1 MRPLKSSFPKLPFRD
16 DLCGWCLLVGGCQL
30 FRAWVP
36 IKGIKERQGA
46 ILRDS
51 LLGGW
56 VFIFSDFH
64 WRREG
69 GGTEFCC
76 KNMMRNPQLPSPN
89 SPLFYLFIYLFMFSV
104 IRYIVVSFKY
114 YICWFLVQ
122 NYTHWHLFMFICL
135 RADVSYFLCCTRK
148 RDVCV
153 TPSLIVFQRPAGFP
167 RSWEHAVI
175 GWHTVRIVWLNAD
188 WLLSKVVW

>member
-16 DLCGWCLLVGGCQL
+16 GLCGWCLLVGGCQL
-30 FRAWVP
+30 FRAWVL

-89 SPLFYLFIYLFMFSV
+89 SPLFYLFIYLFIYVFSHTLHCRFIQV
-104 IRYIVVSFKY
+104 LYMLIFGSKLYSLAFVHVYLPACRRLLFPLLHAEKGRLRNAVANRVPASRWVPKILGTR
-114 YICWFLVQ
+114 CDRL
-122 NYTHWHLFMFICL
+122 THSAHCL
-135 RADVSYFLCCTRK
+135 T
-148 RDVCV
+148 
-153 TPSLIVFQRPAGFP
+153 
-167 RSWEHAVI
+167 
-175 GWHTVRIVWLNAD
+175 
-188 WLLSKVVW
+188 